1 MNKDEKRWGQE
12 VGDQGDYD
20 KMDDDNERY
29 VDGKKRLLMH
39 YNEDSGETCR

>member
-1 MNKDEKRWGQE
+1 MIRVRGKKNLFE
-12 VGDQGDYD
+12 GDYD

-39 YNEDSGETCR
+39 YNEDSDETCR